1 MAEEDNFRDRWAY
14 RDRPRSLPACAGPTL
29 RGDMKSACDAAV
41 KRAETILILLP
52 PFEQKR
58 NDEAGFK
65 LVGGYALKDGA
76 QRR

>member
-1 MAEEDNFRDRWAY
+1 
-14 RDRPRSLPACAGPTL
+14 
-29 RGDMKSACDAAV
+29 MKSACDAAV

-52 PFEQKR
+52 AFEQKR